1 VSADGVRL
9 AELLGGL
16 SLACDVA
23 DGFPPEKVMRT
34 VVLATELG
42 RRRGLSGEAL
52 RDVYYTSLLRYLGC
66 TGFSHEEAHLYG
78 AGNDIATRNV
88 MSMADM
94 ADPIGTIGRV
104 VKGVG
109 KDGGA
114 LERVRAVGRLL
125 GDGRAVEQHSHS
137 QCEVSIRL
145 ATLVGVSSAVRAS
158 LSQVCERF
166 DGRGA
171 PRRIAGEALDLA
183 IRIAHVADVA
193 EIEHHRNGREAAL
206 AIVRRRAG
214 GQFDP
219 ELAAAF
225 DADSAEL
232 FAAIEGPTVWE
243 RFLEQEPAPRA
254 MAQPERVDD
263 VAMAFGFFADLKS
276 TYTLGHSTGV
286 AALADRA
293 AALLGLSDGGRR
305 ELRRVA
311 WLHDLGRVSVPNSVW
326 DKPASLSA
334 AEWERV
340 RLHAYYTERVL
351 WQVPALREVA
361 RIAAAAHE
369 RLDGAG
375 YHRAVPAPILSKLA
389 RILAVA
395 DAFHAMG
402 EPRAHRQPLERDRAA
417 RLLREDVAAG
427 RLDRE
432 ATEAVLEAAGAAAAK
447 QRTAWPKGLSDR
459 EVEVLRLVAR
469 GRSNKEIALVLG
481 ISPRT
486 VQHHVLHVYQK
497 IDVSSRAAAALFTIE
512 NDLLG

>member
-1 VSADGVRL
+1 
-9 AELLGGL
+9 
-16 SLACDVA
+16 
-23 DGFPPEKVMRT
+23 MRT

-88 MSMADM
+88 MAMADA
-94 ADPIGTIGRV
+94 ADPVGTVGRI

-109 KDGGA
+109 REGTA

-145 ATLVGVSSAVRAS
+145 ASLVGVSPGVRAS
-158 LSQVCERF
+158 LSQICERF

-171 PRRIAGEALDLA
+171 PGRIAGEALDLA
-183 IRIAHVADVA
+183 IRLAHVADVA
-193 EIEHHRNGREAAL
+193 EIEHHRSGREAAL
-206 AIVRRRAG
+206 AVVRRRAG

-219 ELAAAF
+219 ELAAGFVA
-225 DADSAEL
+225 DAPEL
-232 FAAIEGPTVWE
+232 FAAIEGPTVWD
-243 RFLEQEPAPRA
+243 RFLEQEPEPRA
-254 MAQPERVDD
+254 LAPAERVDD

-276 TYTLGHSTGV
+276 TFTLGHSTGV
-286 AALADRA
+286 AALAERA
-293 AALLGLSDGGRR
+293 GASLGLDYQERR
-305 ELRRVA
+305 QLRRVA

-326 DKPASLSA
+326 DKPERLSA

-340 RLHAYYTERVL
+340 RLHAYYTERIL
-351 WQVPALREVA
+351 WQVPALRDIA
-361 RIAAAAHE
+361 RFAAAAHE

-375 YHRAVPAPILSKLA
+375 YHRAVPAPILTKHA

-395 DAFHAMG
+395 DAYHAMS
-402 EPRAHRQPLERDRAA
+402 EPRAHRPPLERDRAA
-417 RLLREDVAAG
+417 RLLHEDVAAG

-432 ATEAVLEAAGAAAAK
+432 VTEAVLEAAGAGSSK
-447 QRTAWPKGLSDR
+447 PRKAWPKGLSDR

-469 GRSNKEIALVLG
+469 GRSNKEVAQALG
-481 ISPRT
+481 ISART
-486 VQHHVLHVYQK
+486 VQHHVLHIYQK
-497 IDVSSRAAAALFTIE
+497 IEVSSRAAAALFTIE